1 MRKIK
6 LLLVTLLFIVA
17 CYFIYNMK
25 DEVEMVKPEEEMV
38 TNEKVVVKKKNLDS
52 DNSEYYYVEFD
63 FSKNKAI
70 LYKSLYTED
79 EVRDGEVAISIYKQR
94 DLFLNET
101 ELENYN
107 KKLDKIYNNPYR
119 YSYLK
124 NSDAKDIDKDSD
136 EYYEIEFDDIKYF
149 IYENDERKL
158 FDILFE

>member
-1 MRKIK
+1 MVLK
-6 LLLVTLLFIVA
+6 FA
-17 CYFIYNMK
+17 CINI
-25 DEVEMVKPEEEMV
+25 PER
-38 TNEKVVVKKKNLDS
+38 KKN
-52 DNSEYYYVEFD
+52 
-63 FSKNKAI
+63 FSKNKAV
-70 LYKSLYTED
+70 LYKKSYTED

-136 EYYEIEFDDIKYF
+136 EYYEIVKKIQKV
-149 IYENDERKL
+149 
-158 FDILFE
+158 